1 MSFLDVL
8 IAKLERGAQACDTMT
23 AALKGLEAASANHT
37 IPVVPTV
44 PQAAAPM
51 APPVVPVQPV
61 FPVKQPGAAAP
72 VPPVTPPAAAP
83 VNTSGFLVGSN
94 GQRCKPTKTGM
105 FCYHDPRGMGFPMS
119 KRVIAGHWSCSVCQ
133 NTTPHQTPV
142 QPIPQA
148 ANPAAQAG
156 PVNAPVAGLIHQDAV
171 NAGLCWRGCGKPH
184 KRNADGSK
192 AGNLC
197 QDGKACKG
205 APVAP

>member
-8 IAKLERGAQACDTMT
+8 TAKLERAALAADTVT
-23 AALKGLEAASANHT
+23 AALKRMEAATTGSA
-37 IPVVPTV
+37 IPVAPTA

-51 APPVVPVQPV
+51 APPAVPVQPV

-72 VPPVTPPAAAP
+72 VPPVTPPAPAP

-119 KRVIAGHWSCSVCQ
+119 KRLIAGHWSCSVCQ
-133 NTTPHQTPV
+133 NTTPHQTPA
-142 QPIPQA
+142 QPLPQA
-148 ANPAAQAG
+148 PSPAAQAG
-156 PVNAPVAGLIHQDAV
+156 PVNVVAGLIHQDAV

-184 KRNADGSK
+184 KVNADGTK

-197 QDGKACKG
+197 SDGKSCKG